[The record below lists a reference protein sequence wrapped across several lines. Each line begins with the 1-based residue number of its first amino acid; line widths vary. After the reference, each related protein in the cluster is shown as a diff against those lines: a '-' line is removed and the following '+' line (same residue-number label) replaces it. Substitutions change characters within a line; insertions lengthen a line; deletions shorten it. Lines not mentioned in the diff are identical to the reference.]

1 MKKDTRNF
9 ILTMVSIPAILVAAS
24 GVHAFAVPDV
34 EQQVAE
40 VIEVPL
46 EAPSVATTTLT
57 AEPAK
62 KPAALTPVV
71 KKATTPVATVPV
83 KTVVVTPAPVVTK
96 PKLTPVK
103 TVVVTPKRSRTTRA
117 S

>member
-9 ILTMVSIPAILVAAS
+9 VLTMVSIPAILAAAS
-24 GVHAFAVPDV
+24 GVHAFAVPSV
-34 EQQVAE
+34 EQEVAE
-40 VIEVPL
+40 IVEVPV
-46 EAPSVATTTLT
+46 EAPIVGTTTV

-62 KPAALTPVV
+62 KPAVLTPVV
-71 KKATTPVATVPV
+71 KKPVTPVVTAPAP
-83 KTVVVTPAPVVTK
+83 VVVTPSPVVTK

>member
-9 ILTMVSIPAILVAAS
+9 ILTMVSIPAILAAAS
-24 GVHAFAVPDV
+24 GVHAFAVPSV
-34 EQQVAE
+34 EQEVAE
-40 VIEVPL
+40 IVEVPL
-46 EAPSVATTTLT
+46 EAPAIATTSVV

-62 KPAALTPVV
+62 KPAVLTPVV
-71 KKATTPVATVPV
+71 KKTVTPVVAPPAP
-83 KTVVVTPAPVVTK
+83 VVVTPSPVVTK

-103 TVVVTPKRSRTTRA
+103 TVVATPKKSRTTRA

>member
-9 ILTMVSIPAILVAAS
+9 ILTMVSIPAILAAAS
-24 GVHAFAVPDV
+24 GVHAFAVKSV
-34 EQQVAE
+34 EQEIAE
-40 VIEVPL
+40 IVEVPL
-46 EAPSVATTTLT
+46 EAPTVATTTV

-62 KPAALTPVV
+62 KPAVLTPVA
-71 KKATTPVATVPV
+71 KKTVTPVVSAP
-83 KTVVVTPAPVVTK
+83 VVVTSSPVVTK

-103 TVVVTPKRSRTTRA
+103 TVVAMPKKSRTTRA